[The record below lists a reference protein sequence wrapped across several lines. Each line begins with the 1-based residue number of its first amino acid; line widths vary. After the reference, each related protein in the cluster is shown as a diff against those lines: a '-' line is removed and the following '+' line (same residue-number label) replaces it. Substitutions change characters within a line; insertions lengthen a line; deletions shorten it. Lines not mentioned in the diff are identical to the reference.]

1 MVDVSD
7 MLGTWTLVSWTSMKN
22 GVPAGYPMGEDAHGQ
37 IIYSAEGRMAASLMR
52 QDFKDNP
59 STTNPT
65 PDVCLAYGGTFHIE
79 GDEVVHDVIFATLPH
94 WIGKPLKR
102 TMVWDNGQLLL
113 NTAPETSKSGSTY
126 VHELRWLKLQA

>member
-65 PDVCLAYGGTFHIE
+65 PDVCLAYGGPFHIE
-79 GDEVVHDVIFATLPH
+79 GDELYFFYVVRGKGIFKCCDIHRNLRDRKLRVRPHMLRVIRVQVL
-94 WIGKPLKR
+94 
-102 TMVWDNGQLLL
+102 
-113 NTAPETSKSGSTY
+113 
-126 VHELRWLKLQA
+126 